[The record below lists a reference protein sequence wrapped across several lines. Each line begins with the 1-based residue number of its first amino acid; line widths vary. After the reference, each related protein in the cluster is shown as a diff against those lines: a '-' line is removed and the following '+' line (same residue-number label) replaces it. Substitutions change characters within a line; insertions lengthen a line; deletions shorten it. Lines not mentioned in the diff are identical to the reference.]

1 MCVCLFSVKN
11 AEQSSIR
18 KNTETFK
25 VSVFSIKSKV
35 GIGRAIADRMA
46 VSKARKVFSVPRT
59 TLRNKTSG
67 KSPRDSTGQ
76 CGFYSFLGRDTEK
89 TLVKWI
95 LDCAKMGFPIDKD
108 GVLTSVQKIVGQLNI
123 KTPFSNDR
131 PGKKW
136 HYAFL
141 KRHRELSQKNN

>member
-1 MCVCLFSVKN
+1 MLNRV
-11 AEQSSIR
+11 QSGKIQKLS
-18 KNTETFK
+18 KFQY
-25 VSVFSIKSKV
+25 SPSKV
-35 GIGRAIADRMA
+35 KLALDGIADGMA
-46 VSKARKVFSVPRT
+46 VSKASKVFSVPRT